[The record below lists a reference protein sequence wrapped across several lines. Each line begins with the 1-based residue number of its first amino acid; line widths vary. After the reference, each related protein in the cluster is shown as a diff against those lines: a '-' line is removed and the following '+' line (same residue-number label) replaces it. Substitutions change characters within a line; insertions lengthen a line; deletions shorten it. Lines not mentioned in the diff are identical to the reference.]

1 MYKVYKVIRTDSVS
15 YDEFDKCVVIAKD
28 EEEAFEVATNN
39 YYVFTR
45 DKVDIVEVKLDS
57 TKAVLGSFCAG

>member
-1 MYKVYKVIRTDSVS
+1 MYKVYNVVRTDEVD
-15 YDEFDKCVVIAKD
+15 YDEYDECVVIAKD
-28 EEEAFEVATNN
+28 EEEAFKVATNN

-57 TKAVLGSFCAG
+57 AKAVLGSYCAG